1 MFPAGGTAVSG
12 QKQSKWSRS
21 LVGAVVLSA
30 LGCGEGEAEVAP
42 PVADAVSPTEASVP
56 YASLGWKATAS
67 IVDGVDAP
75 PPNALDGEITT
86 RWTTG
91 RVQVGGE
98 WFVVDLGKAVP
109 MSQLVLDDTMH
120 PADYPVTYEL
130 EASSDGVRFTPVEKG
145 WGTTVTIVCFHELTA
160 RYLRVHQTGTA
171 PSAWWSIDEL
181 RVYP

>member
-1 MFPAGGTAVSG
+1 
-12 QKQSKWSRS
+12 
-21 LVGAVVLSA
+21 VLSA
-30 LGCGEGEAEVAP
+30 LGCGEAEMVPGGGETVGETSAP
-42 PVADAVSPTEASVP
+42 IAYLSG
-56 YASLGWKATAS
+56 GWKATAS
-67 IVDGVDAP
+67 TTDGVDAP

-91 RVQVGGE
+91 RAQTGGE

-120 PADYPVTYEL
+120 PTDYPVTYEL
-130 EASSDGVRFTPVEKG
+130 EASNDGVRFAPVEKG
-145 WGTTVTIVCFHELTA
+145 WGTTVTIVCFRELTA

-171 PSAWWSIDEL
+171 PEAWWSIDEL